1 MYIIQYSDS
10 LNQDFFPGLRIRIRI
25 RCDPDVLSDPVS
37 DKGRIQILGP
47 ELGLFLKKC
56 LGLIY
61 RKKKAKCEFH

>member
-37 DKGRIQILGP
+37 DKGRIQILGS
-47 ELGLFLKKC
+47 ELGF
-56 LGLIY
+56 
-61 RKKKAKCEFH
+61 KKKMSRTYLLKEKS